1 MLDIVMHFLLNSEHS
16 ILRIVYHRERKII
29 FSGKESIGEHS
40 SVIMAVKFPV
50 IYRVPV
56 S

>member
-1 MLDIVMHFLLNSEHS
+1 MLYIVMHFLLNSEHS
-16 ILRIVYHRERKII
+16 IRIVYHRERKIM